1 MGNENDVLKTIQ
13 IEYNQL
19 LNEFLPLIDNH
30 LPTEPSKLLKIIDE
44 VKLFWYKRLP
54 LVEFEIENWARAK
67 ECLLLSGA
75 IYLDVKDKEHYF
87 FTLLGDYHI
96 IDDPLLKMEG
106 FFRYSDNKFLDENII
121 DIFKRAYFDTL
132 EVTKSHSNI
141 IHILPI
147 KELVLNYYNNN
158 NELIN
163 KFYWRF
169 ISTVLNVEVKNTSE
183 FFDEFNVLSDIEKK
197 LDEFILSNL
206 IFIDTNDS
214 KLSLEARC
222 EKYKKEYPQFEELT
236 NIEIFN
242 VATYSFVAQTIDI
255 LLNSSFLGFTPYIR
269 NDITFRYFLL
279 LKDTFIGD
287 DEIRKVVE
295 KSIILYIAYKSVH
308 STRLTKY
315 NFDEFIDRVKN
326 ENLMFS
332 IFEELKR
339 NEIEVIYSEVE
350 PIKKI
355 IDEEIKKLL

>member
-1 MGNENDVLKTIQ
+1 MANDVLKIIQ

-19 LNEFLPLIDNH
+19 LNKLLPDIDNNA
-30 LPTEPSKLLKIIDE
+30 PVEPSKILRIIDE

-75 IYLDVKDKEHYF
+75 IYLNVKDNEHYF
-87 FTLLGDYHI
+87 FTLFGDYHVV
-96 IDDPLLKMEG
+96 DDPLIKLEG
-106 FFRYSDNKFLDENII
+106 FFRYSDVKLLDKNLI

-132 EVTKSHSNI
+132 EVTKNHSNL

-147 KELVLNYYNNN
+147 KELVLKYYNDN

-163 KFYWRF
+163 KFYWKF
-169 ISTVLNVEVKNTSE
+169 VSIILNSEVKNTSE
-183 FFDEFNVLSDIEKK
+183 FFDKFRALSDIEKE

-214 KLSLEARC
+214 KLSLEDRC
-222 EKYKKEYPQFEELT
+222 NRYKKEYQQFEELT
-236 NIEIFN
+236 NLEIFN
-242 VATYSFVAQTIDI
+242 VATYSYVAQTIDI
-255 LLNSSFLGFTPYIR
+255 LLISSFLGFTPYIR
-269 NDITFRYFLL
+269 NDIAFRYFLL

-295 KSIILYIAYKSVH
+295 KSIVLYIAYKSVH
-308 STRLTKY
+308 LTRLTKY

-332 IFEELKR
+332 IFERLKS

-350 PIKKI
+350 PTRKI
-355 IDEEIKKLL
+355 IDEEINKLL